1 MQTNAKNFSGDGVSD
16 IIVQIEQLLIK
27 NFINKSQLAAYL
39 GINPA
44 TVSRWM
50 SGKCRPR
57 NEHLIRLKAHPV
69 CIHRPLPCLIR
80 NAAGNEHEYQLK
92 QFMKRF
98 NAILKEVND
107 RAHLAMRTVS
117 KQYRKQ
123 SEFIEI
129 LSSESD
135 ISYPR
140 VMEMYGGGCYVSL
153 PVMVVMCRIFG
164 ISPVW
169 LLLGVGDTFVQPEDL
184 ELANALKRALE
195 LEKERV
201 SELERELESEKS
213 RSEEYKT
220 RFEESLEVIQKIMG
234 S

>member
-1 MQTNAKNFSGDGVSD
+1 
-16 IIVQIEQLLIK
+16 
-27 NFINKSQLAAYL
+27 
-39 GINPA
+39 
-44 TVSRWM
+44 
-50 SGKCRPR
+50 
-57 NEHLIRLKAHPV
+57 
-69 CIHRPLPCLIR
+69 
-80 NAAGNEHEYQLK
+80 
-92 QFMKRF
+92 MKRF

-107 RAHLAMRTVS
+107 RAHLAMLTVS
-117 KQYRKQ
+117 KQYRKR

-201 SELERELESEKS
+201 SELEQELESEKS

>member
-1 MQTNAKNFSGDGVSD
+1 
-16 IIVQIEQLLIK
+16 
-27 NFINKSQLAAYL
+27 
-39 GINPA
+39 
-44 TVSRWM
+44 
-50 SGKCRPR
+50 
-57 NEHLIRLKAHPV
+57 
-69 CIHRPLPCLIR
+69 
-80 NAAGNEHEYQLK
+80 
-92 QFMKRF
+92 MKRF

-107 RAHLAMRTVS
+107 RAHLAMLTVG
-117 KQYRKQ
+117 KQYRKR